1 MDTLIPGLRWLH
13 IAAGM
18 LALFVAPGAMLTT
31 KGGLAHRR
39 WGKLYFWSMAV
50 TALTAALLALW
61 RPTVFL
67 ALLALFSFYMAFAG
81 YRALFRKRPDRG
93 DEATAL
99 DWAAAIITL
108 AASIGMIVQGISAS
122 VTVGQP
128 LGMVPMAF
136 GALGVVLAGKDLR
149 EFRHPPSDRTAWWF
163 SHMGG
168 MLGSYIAALTAF
180 SVVNFEFLPTAV
192 RWLWPTAVGTP
203 LIVLWVRYYRVRFR
217 RGQPMPVPS

>member
-1 MDTLIPGLRWLH
+1 METLIPGLRWVH
-13 IAAGM
+13 ITAGM
-18 LALFVAPGAMLTT
+18 LALFVAPGAMLTA
-31 KGGLAHRR
+31 KGELAHRR

-81 YRALFRKRPDRG
+81 YRALFRKRPGRG
-93 DEATAL
+93 DQATAL
-99 DWAAAIITL
+99 DWAAAAITL
-108 AASIGMIVQGISAS
+108 AASLGMIVQGISAS
-122 VTVGQP
+122 VTVGQR
-128 LGMVPMAF
+128 LGMVPIVF

-149 EFRHPPSDRTAWWF
+149 EFRHPPSDPAAWWF

-168 MLGSYIAALTAF
+168 MLGSYIAAMTAF
-180 SVVNFEFLPTAV
+180 SVVNFEFLPTTV
-192 RWLWPTAVGTP
+192 RWLWPTAVGVP
-203 LIVLWVRYYRVRFR
+203 LIALWVRYYRARFR

>member
-1 MDTLIPGLRWLH
+1 METSIPGLRWLH

-18 LALFVAPGAMLTT
+18 LALFVAPGAMLTA

-93 DEATAL
+93 DKATAL
-99 DWAAAIITL
+99 DWAAASITL

-128 LGMVPMAF
+128 LGMVPMVF
-136 GALGVVLAGKDLR
+136 GALGVVLAGQDLR
-149 EFRHPPSDRTAWWF
+149 EFRRPPSDPAAWWF

-168 MLGSYIAALTAF
+168 MLGSYIAAMTAF

-192 RWLWPTAVGTP
+192 RWLWPTAVGVP

>member
-1 MDTLIPGLRWLH
+1 METLIPGLRWLH
-13 IAAGM
+13 IAAGT
-18 LALFVAPGAMLTT
+18 LALCVAPGAMLTI

-50 TALTAALLALW
+50 TALTAVLLALW

-93 DEATAL
+93 DKATAL
-99 DWAAAIITL
+99 DWAAATITL

-128 LGMVPMAF
+128 LGMVPMVF

-168 MLGSYIAALTAF
+168 MLGSYIAAMTAF

-217 RGQPMPVPS
+217 RGHPMPVPS